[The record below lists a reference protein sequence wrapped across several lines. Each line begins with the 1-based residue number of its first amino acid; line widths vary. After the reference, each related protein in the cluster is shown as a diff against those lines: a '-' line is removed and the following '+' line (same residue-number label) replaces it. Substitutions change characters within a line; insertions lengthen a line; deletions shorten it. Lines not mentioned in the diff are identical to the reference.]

1 MFKDMLQLPIKN
13 KTVTIVF
20 MIMIIIFGA
29 YSYYTIPKQEYPEF
43 PAPAAMITVIYPGAS
58 AEEVEIL
65 VTQKLEE
72 KLTELRNYDYSSSS
86 SLNSAAAIML
96 ILDMDLSE
104 SEVNQTWNDLYR
116 MVEDI
121 KEELPAGVAEIDIN
135 TNLVETSGILIGLS
149 GGQYSYEQLVSYGER
164 LRDNLM
170 KLGGMKKFDIIGEQ
184 KKEVKIEVD
193 LKKLDLYNLSV
204 GHITNILSAQN
215 IQMPSGN
222 IQDENMKFYV
232 NQEGLYRSL
241 DEIGDTIIDIRED
254 KTIVR
259 LKDVAKVYMGLKDT
273 NYRIRNN
280 GENGIILV
288 GYFKGD
294 LNVVTAGKEVR
305 EVLENFKK
313 ELPEDIRIDEIVYQP
328 DEVAK
333 SVNNFTSNLIEG
345 IIIVIAVIMIGMGIR
360 NATTVSFA
368 IPLSMLITFITMGLM
383 GIKIHMITITGLIM
397 ALGMLVD
404 NAIVVSDSIQNKID
418 EDMDQLTA
426 CIEGTK
432 EVAIPVLSSTL
443 TTIAAFSPL
452 LFLPATTGS
461 FIGGIPQMIIISLTA
476 SYGIAIFVT
485 PLLAFLFF
493 RKSKNKKKAGKIKD
507 VFERL
512 LTLGLRYK
520 GRTILFSMVILVLSI
535 ALGSIL
541 PQEIFPPSDKDMIYI
556 DIKTEYLSNI
566 DKTDSLV
573 KEVEAVLKEQPE
585 ITTYTSAIGGGLP
598 KFDLSIRPQSNSPDA
613 AQVVI
618 RVDLKKGERF
628 KTNGDLVRHLQQIY
642 DERIVGADVIV
653 KELEV
658 QGGLGA
664 PIQIRIKG
672 NEMEDIFAAKEEI
685 KEVLKNIDGTIN
697 VRDDLPQL
705 DYQFNIKID
714 SNRALTYGLTKYD
727 IQNEVNIALMGRSA
741 SVFRENNKE
750 YDIRVKGNISK
761 LEELK
766 NMKIKSS
773 LTGLQILLKDVADIT
788 FIPVIVQVNR
798 YEGERAVAVQGDVL
812 PGYNAIDVQ
821 TILEERIKDMDLT
834 GVTIVPEGEKAD
846 LEGDMGNIGIAALFA
861 VFMLFIILM
870 IQFNSV
876 MQPGIILAAVPLS
889 LIGSMLAL
897 VMFMQPLSL
906 FSMLGVVSLIG
917 VAINNAIILID
928 YINSQRKEGIPIDE
942 ACAKAVNARFR
953 PVVLS
958 TTTTVFGLLPLA
970 FFGNDLFRPMAV
982 AFMGGLMVSTLLTLV
997 IVPVLYSLIEGK
1009 IESFRKK
1016 SIRKRLKANREN
1028 A

>member
-1 MFKDMLQLPIKN
+1 MLQLPIKN